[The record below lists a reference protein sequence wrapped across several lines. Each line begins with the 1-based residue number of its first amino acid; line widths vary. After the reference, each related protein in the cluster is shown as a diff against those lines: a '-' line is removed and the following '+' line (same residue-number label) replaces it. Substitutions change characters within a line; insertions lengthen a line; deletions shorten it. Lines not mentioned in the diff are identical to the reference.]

1 MERRH
6 AILVI
11 EDDDHFRQTL
21 IWALEA
27 RQWPVLAAASG
38 AEALALLGRYAPPL
52 GAILLD
58 ATLPDMAAADMCRE
72 LERARPGLPVIMMSG
87 DPLSLIRERAAVN
100 PRRFLAKP
108 FDLAALYRELS
119 ASVSS

>member
-1 MERRH
+1 MEHRH

-11 EDDDHFRQTL
+11 EDDPHFRQTL

-27 RQWPVLAAASG
+27 RQWPAVAAASG
-38 AEALALLGRYAPPL
+38 GEALALLRGGRRI

-58 ATLPDMAAADMCRE
+58 ATLPDMAAADVCRE
-72 LERARPGLPVIMMSG
+72 LGRVSPGTPVIMMSG
-87 DPLSLIRERAAVN
+87 DPLSVVRERTALN

-108 FDLAALYRELS
+108 FDLAALYRELN
-119 ASVSS
+119 ASLKA